1 MSTYTLTSSEIL
13 YGANIAR
20 SIGID
25 SLGLEMRLRGPS
37 QSIFA
42 IAPEAL
48 DLSSPVGLAPGAP
61 PTLQD
66 GKGSHVSR

>member
-1 MSTYTLTSSEIL
+1 MSTYTLTSPEIL

-25 SLGLEMRLRGPS
+25 SLGLEMRLRGPC

-48 DLSSPVGLAPGAP
+48 DRACRVLW
-61 PTLQD
+61 D
-66 GKGSHVSR
+66 